1 MTILSNKKFS
11 NNLKITLTAELSDIA
26 IGLQAVMSAP
36 DHANLLSILDID
48 DVMMGTFETVA
59 GVVEIIGIT
68 TDDDITV
75 SAFRSQ
81 ESTTAVTWPIDS
93 VLSIRLT
100 AGVLT
105 DMITVAD
112 TLETEDATINTR
124 IDNYADTILVTGGEI
139 VINQND
145 NVVTL

>member
-11 NNLKITLTAELSDIA
+11 NNLEIILTAELSDIA
-26 IGLQAVMSAP
+26 IGLQAVMSGA
-36 DHANLLSILDID
+36 DHANLLSILAID

-68 TDDDITV
+68 TDDDISI
-75 SAFRSQ
+75 SAFRAQ
-81 ESTTAVTWPIDS
+81 ESTTALTWPIDS